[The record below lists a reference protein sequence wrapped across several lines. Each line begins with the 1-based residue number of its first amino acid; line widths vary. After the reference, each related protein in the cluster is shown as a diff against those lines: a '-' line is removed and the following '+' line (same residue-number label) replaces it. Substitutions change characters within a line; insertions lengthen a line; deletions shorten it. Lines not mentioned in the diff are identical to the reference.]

1 MSGTGVL
8 PFRTVS
14 IVGVGLIGG
23 SVGLAMR
30 QRRLAQ
36 KVVGVGRRKSSIEQA
51 LEVGS
56 VDEATLDLE
65 EGVRE
70 AEFTI
75 LATPIGVMEHL
86 AARVAAAMPRG
97 GLLTDVGSTKGL
109 LVQQLERAAGGS
121 LHYVGSHPMA
131 GSEKRGVGEARG
143 DLFEGAL
150 CFLTPTPQSPRQAV
164 DALREFW
171 RALGATVRL
180 LTPTEH
186 DRIVAVAS
194 HLPHLVAAALVN
206 LATPAVMEC
215 AGSGFRDTTRVASGD
230 PRMWTD
236 VCMHNRE
243 RLLEALRLFRL
254 QVDTLMDILED
265 SREGELRAWLE
276 SAKALRDHR
285 FSQQQSKQTDR
296 S

>member
-23 SVGLAMR
+23 SIGLALR

-51 LEVGS
+51 LEVGA
-56 VDEATLDLE
+56 VDEATLDIE

-171 RALGATVRL
+171 KALGATVRL

-206 LATPAVMEC
+206 LATPAAMEC

-285 FSQQQSKQTDR
+285 FSQQHAEQTDR

>member
-285 FSQQQSKQTDR
+285 FSQQQSKQTDG

>member
-51 LEVGS
+51 LEVGA

-171 RALGATVRL
+171 KALGATVRL

-285 FSQQQSKQTDR
+285 FSQQQSKQTDG